1 MKVKKVLTILMV
13 FLLLTFVGGELIHAE
28 TLAVE
33 RESEVEVGYY
43 GMVSSAHPLS
53 TEAGLK
59 MLQNG
64 GNAVDAAVA
73 VGFSLGVVEPFASG
87 IGGEGVMLV
96 YLAEED
102 EVIAIDYKG
111 TAPAEVPLPEDYD
124 RERYG
129 ATAPVIPGTPA
140 GLAHALEKYGTME
153 LAEVM
158 QPAIEYA
165 RGGYEVYQ
173 FLFDTIG
180 TSYDEMNDAAY
191 EIFMPE
197 DSPPFPGELFVQE
210 DLANTLE
217 LIAEEGIDEFYEGE
231 IANKISEY
239 MAENGGYITEEDLA
253 DYTPIEKEPVTGN
266 YRGHEIYSSPPP
278 VSGAILVNM
287 LNILEGYNL
296 EKYREYPLR
305 YTHLLAET
313 FKLSHADYSDYII
326 DPDFG
331 NPPIEDITSE
341 EYAFQRRHMITNEA
355 IDGREGGLGLESS
368 DIISS
373 ELSFKDEIEMDLAFD
388 PKGSTSHFVVADRE
402 GNMVSATNTLSHYMG
417 SQTVIPDTGILMNNT
432 LGLFR
437 DDPDDVGRIEP
448 GKRTRSMLVPTL
460 ITKDNEPFMA
470 VGSPG
475 GTRIIS
481 TTAQTIVNV
490 IDHDMNIQEAI
501 DQKRLACF
509 ISWIHV
515 EDYPEELVS
524 ELEGLG
530 YDVRN
535 RDYLD
540 DYFGGVHAIL
550 FEDPVMFGGADPRRN
565 GKAVGY

>member
-1 MKVKKVLTILMV
+1 MRNRKLTTFLMI
-13 FLLLTFVGGELIHAE
+13 LLLLAFISGGLVSAE
-28 TLAVE
+28 ALTVE
-33 RESEVEVGYY
+33 EQSNVEVGYY
-43 GMVSSAHPLS
+43 GMVSSAHPLAS
-53 TEAGLK
+53 EAGLE
-59 MLQNG
+59 MLKKG
-64 GNAVDAAVA
+64 GNAIDAAVA
-73 VGFSLGVVEPFASG
+73 VGFSLGVVEPFGSG
-87 IGGEGVMLV
+87 IGGEGMMMV

-102 EVIAIDYKG
+102 EVVAIDYKG

-129 ATAPVIPGTPA
+129 AVAPVIPGTPA
-140 GLAHALEKYGTME
+140 GLAHALDNYGTME
-153 LAEVM
+153 LEEVM
-158 QPAIEYA
+158 QPAIDYA
-165 RGGYEVYQ
+165 RNGYEVYQ

-180 TSYDEMNDAAY
+180 TSYEEMNEAAY
-191 EIFMPE
+191 EIFMEE

-217 LIAEEGIDEFYEGE
+217 LIAEKGVDEFYEGE
-231 IANKISEY
+231 IADKIADY
-239 MAENGGYITEEDLA
+239 MAENDGYITKEDLEN
-253 DYTPIEKEPVTGN
+253 YSPIEKDPVTGD
-266 YRGHEIYSSPPP
+266 YRGYDIYSSPPP
-278 VSGAILVNM
+278 VSGAVLVNM

-296 EKYREYPLR
+296 KNYREYPLR

-326 DPDFG
+326 DPDYG
-331 NPPIEDITSE
+331 NTPIDDITSE

-355 IDGREGGLGLESS
+355 IDGREGGLGLDSS

-373 ELSFKDEIEMDLAFD
+373 EQSFKDFTEKDLAMNS
-388 PKGSTSHFVVADRE
+388 KSSTSHFVVADKE

-417 SQTVIPDTGILMNNT
+417 SQTVIPETGILMNNT

-437 DDPDDVGRIEP
+437 DNPDDIGRIEP

-460 ITKDNEPFMA
+460 ITKNGKPFMA
-470 VGSPG
+470 IGSPG

-490 IDHDMNIQEAI
+490 IDHGMNIQEAI

-524 ELEGLG
+524 QLEDLG

-535 RDYLD
+535 REYLD
-540 DYFGGVHAIL
+540 DYFGGVHAVL
-550 FEDPVMFGGADPRRN
+550 FKDPIMFGGADPRRN
-565 GKAVGY
+565 GEAIGY